1 METQENEFSHKWEI
15 LLAVMSGGFMA
26 SVDGSVVNLIL
37 PTLVNYFNSG
47 FSNIQW
53 VVLSYLLVVASL
65 ILSMG
70 RLGDVIGRKKVYLTG
85 FFIFTFGSFL
95 CGIASSFEIL
105 IVSRV
110 IQGVGATMILALGFA
125 VATEAF
131 PPEERGKAMG
141 ILASIV
147 SLGVIIGPVIGGFLV
162 TYASWRW
169 IFFINLPI
177 GFFGILMIIKFV
189 PLKKNLVKKK
199 FDIIGALFFFIL
211 MFTLLLG
218 LSFAQKYGFTD
229 LKTIYLLIASGI
241 CFAFFIIIEIFLKEP
256 MLDLKMFKDY
266 FLSANLFVTFLF
278 YFAISGVFVIAPFYL
293 QNILDYLP
301 NQMGML
307 FGVMSFMMFFFSPI
321 SGLLSDKLG
330 TSFVLVIA
338 LIIMLL
344 SYFAVSE
351 IVSTETSNFACILAM
366 VVFGLGMGLFMSP
379 NHSAVMGSIS
389 NEHLGIVS
397 SLLILGR
404 TLGQTAG
411 VSILGAIWILRVKFY
426 SGDNFSGVFET
437 ASKEARVLGLK
448 EIFLFSCFLMLF
460 SILLILIA
468 EFKKRQNSDY
478 LIVEN

>member
-1 METQENEFSHKWEI
+1 
-15 LLAVMSGGFMA
+15 
-26 SVDGSVVNLIL
+26 
-37 PTLVNYFNSG
+37 
-47 FSNIQW
+47 
-53 VVLSYLLVVASL
+53 
-65 ILSMG
+65 
-70 RLGDVIGRKKVYLTG
+70 
-85 FFIFTFGSFL
+85 
-95 CGIASSFEIL
+95 
-105 IVSRV
+105 
-110 IQGVGATMILALGFA
+110 
-125 VATEAF
+125 
-131 PPEERGKAMG
+131 
-141 ILASIV
+141 
-147 SLGVIIGPVIGGFLV
+147 
-162 TYASWRW
+162 
-169 IFFINLPI
+169 
-177 GFFGILMIIKFV
+177 
-189 PLKKNLVKKK
+189 
-199 FDIIGALFFFIL
+199 

-256 MLDLKMFKDY
+256 MLDLKVFKDY

-468 EFKKRQNSDY
+468 EFKKRQNSDL